1 MQKRENCYIDRK
13 GIDKVAHICNQIRKV
28 EMNLQR
34 EEKLA
39 ELVNILRAITNY
51 IPSDTICISIDRNSL
66 HCSWFS
72 TN

>member
-1 MQKRENCYIDRK
+1 MDRK
-13 GIDKVAHICNQIRKV
+13 GTDKVAHIRNQIRKV
-28 EMNLQR
+28 EMNLQK

-66 HCSWFS
+66 HYSWFS
-72 TN
+72 TS